1 MKSKLPTTSKIIF
14 ILFLLFI
21 LFGPF
26 VRQVVGIESN
36 LFRPWVMFRGTG
48 TGIRD
53 VQFTLQHPNGNNE
66 EINRYQL
73 LGYENS
79 QAEIPS
85 YVWRMQSEQD
95 IRDVAE
101 LICSALDESSDLRVT
116 SRIGTRTGW
125 VEEFNGEHNFC
136 QAKLED

>member
-1 MKSKLPTTSKIIF
+1 MKSKLPTTSKVIF
-14 ILFLLFI
+14 ILFFAFIFMGPLL
-21 LFGPF
+21 
-26 VRQVVGIESN
+26 RQVIGIDSN
-36 LFRPWVMFRGTG
+36 LFRPWIMFRGTG

-53 VQFTLQHPNGNNE
+53 VQFTVHHPNGDKE
-66 EINRYQL
+66 KINRYQL

-85 YVWRMQSEQD
+85 YVWRMENEQNV
-95 IRDVAE
+95 RDVAE

-116 SRIGTRTGW
+116 SRIGIRTGW

-136 QAKLED
+136 QARFED

>member
-1 MKSKLPTTSKIIF
+1 
-14 ILFLLFI
+14 
-21 LFGPF
+21 
-26 VRQVVGIESN
+26 
-36 LFRPWVMFRGTG
+36 
-48 TGIRD
+48 
-53 VQFTLQHPNGNNE
+53 
-66 EINRYQL
+66 
-73 LGYENS
+73 
-79 QAEIPS
+79 
-85 YVWRMQSEQD
+85 MQSEQD